1 MSDEDDDF
9 VDFDDDDNTSEAEV
23 DNAQLSARSHRSR
36 RCWRDVERMR
46 EQKELERLSATDS
59 WFDELDRA

>member
-9 VDFDDDDNTSEAEV
+9 VDFDDESNASDTDV
-23 DNAQLSARSHRSR
+23 DNARLSARSSRTR

-46 EQKELERLSATDS
+46 EQRELERLNANDS
-59 WFDELDRA
+59 WFDDLDRV